1 MKRIL
6 VALGVLLVLLLFL
19 IAGLLTA
26 VRPDVDVPLEIAKG
40 LITLAVAVLVT
51 GVLSFIL
58 AERNRELALH
68 EERVRVLA
76 AARQDFKAA
85 YEQVH
90 TARFFLKVHPSAKT
104 LDEQISTLNDA
115 RERLQRV
122 QRERFIRENQQTDG
136 AIQGMLDYLRS
147 LTGEYGENYL
157 YLTCEKLAEE
167 AEHKK
172 ILNGDDIELKERS
185 LLSDPR
191 FAALAAF
198 VADQQYRSSNFAK
211 GYQVVKVWLDREL
224 SR

>member
-1 MKRIL
+1 L
-6 VALGVLLVLLLFL
+6 AVPVV
-19 IAGLLTA
+19 TA

-104 LDEQISTLNDA
+104 LDEQISTLNGA

-122 QRERFIRENQQTDG
+122 QRERRVMGLPPSSRPGMGERGAVDG
-136 AIQGMLDYLRS
+136 
-147 LTGEYGENYL
+147 
-157 YLTCEKLAEE
+157 
-167 AEHKK
+167 
-172 ILNGDDIELKERS
+172 
-185 LLSDPR
+185 SDGGGWVEG
-191 FAALAAF
+191 AAGAA
-198 VADQQYRSSNFAK
+198 A
-211 GYQVVKVWLDREL
+211 
-224 SR
+224 

>member
-1 MKRIL
+1 MKVL
-6 VALGVLLVLLLFL
+6 VALGVLLGLLLLL

-26 VRPDVDVPLEIAKG
+26 VRPDVDVPLEIVKG

-58 AERNRELALH
+58 AERNRELALN

-104 LDEQISTLNDA
+104 LGEQISTLNGA

-122 QRERFIRENQQTDG
+122 QRERFIRENQTTDVT
-136 AIQGMLDYLRS
+136 IQGMLDYLRG
-147 LTGEYGENYL
+147 LTGEYGNNYL
-157 YLTCEKLAEE
+157 HLTYEKLAEE

-172 ILNGDDIELKERS
+172 ILNGDDIELTKRS
-185 LLSDPR
+185 LLPDPR
-191 FAALAAF
+191 FAMLAAF
-198 VADQQYRSSNFAK
+198 VSDQQYRSSDFAS
-211 GYQVVKVWLDREL
+211 GYQLVKVWLDGEL